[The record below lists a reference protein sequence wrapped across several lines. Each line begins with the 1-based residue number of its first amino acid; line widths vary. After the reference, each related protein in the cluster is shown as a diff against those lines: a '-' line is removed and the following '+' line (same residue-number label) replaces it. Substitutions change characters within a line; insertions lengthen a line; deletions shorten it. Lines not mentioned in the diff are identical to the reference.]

1 MSIKKLTKRI
11 WYGSDTTVDSEG
23 KTVAAAPPV
32 ATNDGSKDWDLKG
45 LVRGELYL
53 NDNKDDPALFFL
65 GSDNVPR
72 RIEGK
77 GSSFTGYWTLVTT
90 NAAGEALEE
99 GKEYIRTDYTA
110 ISKGDVIAYGIGDP
124 DENSLP
130 IASYSQVGLI
140 GVTPGGGLII
150 DSDGY
155 MKVDPSI
162 LGNTGGIDEEQL
174 KQYLTNNNYIT
185 SDYLTEQGYIK
196 LSSPLTGYAIL
207 GAYTPITET
216 DTIISAIGKL
226 ERNFDNYVDLTTDQ
240 TVNGTKTFS
249 ENVLSKKDIIA
260 FASGQEGNLGIPVA
274 TASQLGLVGVKSG
287 GGVIVDADGY
297 ISIDPSY
304 AGGGSGISQITS
316 SGTGNAVT
324 SLTYDESTKT
334 LTYVKGNTF
343 ALASQIPTSL
353 KNPYALSWNG
363 YSTGTYDGSA
373 AKTLSIPNNTNQLT
387 NGAGFIKDGNGNF
400 TTLTGSGS
408 NTKYLAGNGTFYT
421 IAYSELSG
429 TPDLSIYM
437 PKAGG
442 TFTGNVNMNTGS
454 TFPYYRVTNS
464 VGWAQLAGTS
474 GTYLGS
480 ALSGIIQSSLA
491 FAIMGRNSSPNMV
504 VFDGGTVKAS
514 KDVIAFATSDADDL
528 IAIATTDMYG
538 LVKIDGTTIKVNSS
552 GQIYAAGGGSTVSAS
567 ASYTSGTS
575 IGAITIDGTKTT
587 FYVPNKVGTSTVGGT
602 AKPIYLSSGTPTA
615 CSSTVGGT
623 SKPVYMSSG
632 TVTACSAT
640 VGSASLPVYMSSGSL
655 TACTASSLFSA
666 LSYSGSTLS
675 ITVAGKTRTATISG
689 GSGSWNGGTV
699 TNTIIAPYLWI
710 NTTSSSHRLAV
721 NGGALVTG
729 NMQVDSNLF
738 VGTTQSSYKCA
749 IVGNGIITGTWQQ
762 NSDMRL
768 KDRIDGVSGVLMA
781 INTLDVFRY
790 TWKDGRDKKYH
801 LGVSAQQ
808 IQAIFPEL
816 VGSDIYDGY
825 LNVDYTTLGVIVAVQ
840 GIKELYRKHTA
851 LDNIVRSR
859 QHWELTKDQQIKHLQ
874 DTVIRLQ
881 KEIEDLKG
889 GVAA

>member
-1 MSIKKLTKRI
+1 MSIDIQHRNVKKTALPRTGRALDAV
-11 WYGSDTTVDSEG
+11 GSNTG
-23 KTVAAAPPV
+23 
-32 ATNDGSKDWDLKG
+32 GSSG
-45 LVRGELYL
+45 GTIS
-53 NDNKDDPALFFL
+53 
-65 GSDNVPR
+65 G
-72 RIEGK
+72 
-77 GSSFTGYWTLVTT
+77 GSSFSGYWTLVTT

-99 GKEYIRTDYTA
+99 GKEYILSDYTA
-110 ISKGDVIAYGIGDP
+110 V
-124 DENSLP
+124 
-130 IASYSQVGLI
+130 
-140 GVTPGGGLII
+140 
-150 DSDGY
+150 
-155 MKVDPSI
+155 
-162 LGNTGGIDEEQL
+162 
-174 KQYLTNNNYIT
+174 
-185 SDYLTEQGYIK
+185 
-196 LSSPLTGYAIL
+196 
-207 GAYTPITET
+207 
-216 DTIISAIGKL
+216 
-226 ERNFDNYVDLTTDQ
+226 
-240 TVNGTKTFS
+240 
-249 ENVLSKKDIIA
+249 SKKDVVA
-260 FASGQEGNLGIPVA
+260 YGVGDGEDFGFPVA

-353 KNPYALSWNG
+353 KNPYALSWSG

-538 LVKIDGTTIKVNSS
+538 LVKIDGSTIKVNSS

-602 AKPIYLSSGTPTA
+602 ARPIYLSSGTPTA

-640 VGSASLPVYMSSGSL
+640 VGSASLPVYMSSGSI

-675 ITVAGKTRTATISG
+675 ITVAGQTRTATISG

>member
-77 GSSFTGYWTLVTT
+77 GSSFSGYWTLVTT

-99 GKEYIRTDYTA
+99 GKEYIQSDYTA
-110 ISKGDVIAYGIGDP
+110 V
-124 DENSLP
+124 
-130 IASYSQVGLI
+130 
-140 GVTPGGGLII
+140 
-150 DSDGY
+150 
-155 MKVDPSI
+155 
-162 LGNTGGIDEEQL
+162 
-174 KQYLTNNNYIT
+174 
-185 SDYLTEQGYIK
+185 
-196 LSSPLTGYAIL
+196 
-207 GAYTPITET
+207 
-216 DTIISAIGKL
+216 
-226 ERNFDNYVDLTTDQ
+226 
-240 TVNGTKTFS
+240 
-249 ENVLSKKDIIA
+249 SKKDIVA
-260 FASGQEGNLGIPVA
+260 YGVGDEKDLGIPVA

-304 AGGGSGISQITS
+304 AGGGSGISQIAS

-353 KNPYALSWNG
+353 KSPYALSWSG

-575 IGAITIDGTKTT
+575 IGTVTIDGTKTT

-602 AKPIYLSSGTPTA
+602 ARPIYLSSGTPTA

-675 ITVAGKTRTATISG
+675 ITVAGQTRTATISG
-689 GSGSWNGGTV
+689 GSGSWNGGTITDNLTISKSSPGISLSGSSPYMWFGSYWKV
-699 TNTIIAPYLWI
+699 TVPSNDFCFYYNNELRAYF
-710 NTTSSSHRLAV
+710 SYGS
-721 NGGALVTG
+721 TG
-729 NMQVDSNLF
+729 NMWIKGSLVQ
-738 VGTTQSSYKCA
+738 G
-749 IVGNGIITGTWQQ
+749 
-762 NSDMRL
+762 SDMRRKNL
-768 KDRIDGVSGVLMA
+768 LGDLDDVLSGMMVLS
-781 INTLDVFRY
+781 VFRY
-790 TWKDGRDKKYH
+790 AYKNDPEATVRIGM
-801 LGVSAQQ
+801 SAQQ
-808 IQAIFPEL
+808 VVQYFPEF
-816 VGSDIYDGY
+816 VFTEPDGY
-825 LNVDYTTLGVIVAVQ
+825 YSMDYSSMSALAIR
-840 GIKELYRKHTA
+840 GIQELYRKHTA

-881 KEIEDLKG
+881 QEIENLKG

>member
-99 GKEYIRTDYTA
+99 GKEYILSDYTA
-110 ISKGDVIAYGIGDP
+110 V
-124 DENSLP
+124 
-130 IASYSQVGLI
+130 
-140 GVTPGGGLII
+140 
-150 DSDGY
+150 
-155 MKVDPSI
+155 
-162 LGNTGGIDEEQL
+162 
-174 KQYLTNNNYIT
+174 
-185 SDYLTEQGYIK
+185 
-196 LSSPLTGYAIL
+196 
-207 GAYTPITET
+207 
-216 DTIISAIGKL
+216 
-226 ERNFDNYVDLTTDQ
+226 
-240 TVNGTKTFS
+240 
-249 ENVLSKKDIIA
+249 SKKDVVA
-260 FASGQEGNLGIPVA
+260 FGVGDEKDLGIPVA

-304 AGGGSGISQITS
+304 AGGGSGISQIAA

-514 KDVIAFATSDADDL
+514 KDVVAFATSDADDL

-552 GQIYAAGGGSTVSAS
+552 GQIYAAGGGSTVSVS

-575 IGAITIDGTKTT
+575 IGTITIDGTKTT

-602 AKPIYLSSGTPTA
+602 ARPIYLSSGTPTA

-640 VGSASLPVYMSSGSL
+640 VGSASLPVYMSSGGL

-689 GSGSWNGGTV
+689 GSGSWNGGTITNNLTISKSSPGISLSGSSPYMWFGSYWKV
-699 TNTIIAPYLWI
+699 TVPSNDFCFYYNNELRAYF
-710 NTTSSSHRLAV
+710 SYGS
-721 NGGALVTG
+721 TG
-729 NMQVDSNLF
+729 NMWIKGSLVQ
-738 VGTTQSSYKCA
+738 G
-749 IVGNGIITGTWQQ
+749 
-762 NSDMRL
+762 SDMRRKNL
-768 KDRIDGVSGVLMA
+768 LGDLDDVLSGMMVLS
-781 INTLDVFRY
+781 VFRY
-790 TWKDGRDKKYH
+790 AYKNDPEATVRIGM
-801 LGVSAQQ
+801 SAQQ
-808 IQAIFPEL
+808 VVQYFPEF
-816 VGSDIYDGY
+816 VFTEPDGY
-825 LNVDYTTLGVIVAVQ
+825 YSMDYSSMSALAIR
-840 GIKELYRKHTA
+840 GIQELYRKHTA

>member
-324 SLTYDESTKT
+324 SLTYDGSTKT

-353 KNPYALSWNG
+353 KNPYALSWSG

-528 IAIATTDMYG
+528 IAIATADMYG

-675 ITVAGKTRTATISG
+675 ITVAGQTRTATISG
-689 GSGSWNGGTV
+689 GSGSWNGGTITDNLTISKSSPGISLSGSSPYMWFGSYWKV
-699 TNTIIAPYLWI
+699 TVPSNDFCFYYNNELRAYF
-710 NTTSSSHRLAV
+710 SYGS
-721 NGGALVTG
+721 TG
-729 NMQVDSNLF
+729 NMWIKGSLVQ
-738 VGTTQSSYKCA
+738 G
-749 IVGNGIITGTWQQ
+749 
-762 NSDMRL
+762 SDMRRKNL
-768 KDRIDGVSGVLMA
+768 LGDLDDVLSGMMVLS
-781 INTLDVFRY
+781 VFRY
-790 TWKDGRDKKYH
+790 AYKNDPEATVRIGM
-801 LGVSAQQ
+801 SAQQ
-808 IQAIFPEL
+808 VVQYFPEF
-816 VGSDIYDGY
+816 VFTEPDGY
-825 LNVDYTTLGVIVAVQ
+825 YSMDYSSMSALAIR
-840 GIKELYRKHTA
+840 GIQELYRKHTA

-881 KEIEDLKG
+881 KEIENLKG

>member
-1 MSIKKLTKRI
+1 MKQYNVILNKFPANPRNKRRSANLGI
-11 WYGSDTTVDSEG
+11 SGSESSSG
-23 KTVAAAPPV
+23 
-32 ATNDGSKDWDLKG
+32 GSVIG
-45 LVRGELYL
+45 
-53 NDNKDDPALFFL
+53 
-65 GSDNVPR
+65 
-72 RIEGK
+72 
-77 GSSFTGYWTLVTT
+77 GSSFAGYWKLIAV
-90 NAAGEALEE
+90 NASGEALEE
-99 GKEYIRTDYTA
+99 GKEYIMTDYTA
-110 ISKGDVIAYGIGDP
+110 V
-124 DENSLP
+124 
-130 IASYSQVGLI
+130 
-140 GVTPGGGLII
+140 
-150 DSDGY
+150 
-155 MKVDPSI
+155 
-162 LGNTGGIDEEQL
+162 
-174 KQYLTNNNYIT
+174 
-185 SDYLTEQGYIK
+185 
-196 LSSPLTGYAIL
+196 
-207 GAYTPITET
+207 
-216 DTIISAIGKL
+216 
-226 ERNFDNYVDLTTDQ
+226 
-240 TVNGTKTFS
+240 
-249 ENVLSKKDIIA
+249 SKKDVVA
-260 FASGQEGNLGIPVA
+260 YGVGDEKDLGIPVA
-274 TASQLGLVGVKSG
+274 TAFQLGLVGVKSG
-287 GGVIVDADGY
+287 GGVIVDSDGY

-324 SLTYDESTKT
+324 SLTYDGSTKT

-353 KNPYALSWNG
+353 KNPYALSWSG

-408 NTKYLAGNGTFYT
+408 STKYLAGNGTFYT

-429 TPDLSIYM
+429 TPDLTIYM

-575 IGAITIDGTKTT
+575 IGTVTIDGTKTT

-632 TVTACSAT
+632 TITACTAT
-640 VGSASLPVYMSSGSL
+640 VGSASLPVYMSSGSI

-666 LSYSGSTLS
+666 MSYSGSTLS
-675 ITVAGKTRTATISG
+675 ITVAGQTRTATISG

>member
-77 GSSFTGYWTLVTT
+77 GSSFAGYWTLVTT

-99 GKEYIRTDYTA
+99 GKEYIMTDYTA
-110 ISKGDVIAYGIGDP
+110 V
-124 DENSLP
+124 
-130 IASYSQVGLI
+130 
-140 GVTPGGGLII
+140 
-150 DSDGY
+150 
-155 MKVDPSI
+155 
-162 LGNTGGIDEEQL
+162 
-174 KQYLTNNNYIT
+174 
-185 SDYLTEQGYIK
+185 
-196 LSSPLTGYAIL
+196 
-207 GAYTPITET
+207 
-216 DTIISAIGKL
+216 
-226 ERNFDNYVDLTTDQ
+226 
-240 TVNGTKTFS
+240 
-249 ENVLSKKDIIA
+249 SKKDVVA
-260 FASGQEGNLGIPVA
+260 YGVGDGEDLGIPVA

-353 KNPYALSWNG
+353 KNPYALSWSG

-408 NTKYLAGNGTFYT
+408 STKYLAGNGTFYT

-575 IGAITIDGTKTT
+575 IGTITIDGTKTT

-640 VGSASLPVYMSSGSL
+640 VGSASLPVYMSSGSI

-666 LSYSGSTLS
+666 MSYSGSTLS
-675 ITVAGKTRTATISG
+675 ITVAGQTRTATISG
-689 GSGSWNGGTV
+689 GSGSWNGGTITNNLTISKSSPGISLSGSSPYMWFGSYWKV
-699 TNTIIAPYLWI
+699 TVPSNDFCFYYNNELRAYF
-710 NTTSSSHRLAV
+710 SYGS
-721 NGGALVTG
+721 TG
-729 NMQVDSNLF
+729 NMWIKGSLVQ
-738 VGTTQSSYKCA
+738 G
-749 IVGNGIITGTWQQ
+749 
-762 NSDMRL
+762 SDMRRKNL
-768 KDRIDGVSGVLMA
+768 LGDLDDVLSGMMVLS
-781 INTLDVFRY
+781 VFRY
-790 TWKDGRDKKYH
+790 AYKNDPEATVRIGM
-801 LGVSAQQ
+801 SAQQ
-808 IQAIFPEL
+808 VVQYFPEF
-816 VGSDIYDGY
+816 VFTEPDGY
-825 LNVDYTTLGVIVAVQ
+825 YSMDYSSMSALAIR
-840 GIKELYRKHTA
+840 GIQELYRKHTA

>member
-1 MSIKKLTKRI
+1 MSIDIQHRNVKKTAFPRTGRALDAV
-11 WYGSDTTVDSEG
+11 GSNTG
-23 KTVAAAPPV
+23 
-32 ATNDGSKDWDLKG
+32 GSSG
-45 LVRGELYL
+45 GTIS
-53 NDNKDDPALFFL
+53 
-65 GSDNVPR
+65 G
-72 RIEGK
+72 

-99 GKEYIRTDYTA
+99 GKEYILSDYTA
-110 ISKGDVIAYGIGDP
+110 V
-124 DENSLP
+124 
-130 IASYSQVGLI
+130 
-140 GVTPGGGLII
+140 
-150 DSDGY
+150 
-155 MKVDPSI
+155 
-162 LGNTGGIDEEQL
+162 
-174 KQYLTNNNYIT
+174 
-185 SDYLTEQGYIK
+185 
-196 LSSPLTGYAIL
+196 
-207 GAYTPITET
+207 
-216 DTIISAIGKL
+216 
-226 ERNFDNYVDLTTDQ
+226 
-240 TVNGTKTFS
+240 
-249 ENVLSKKDIIA
+249 SKKDVVA
-260 FASGQEGNLGIPVA
+260 YGVGDGEDFGFPVA

-575 IGAITIDGTKTT
+575 IGTVTIDGTKTT

-632 TVTACSAT
+632 TITACTAT
-640 VGSASLPVYMSSGSL
+640 VGSASLPVYMSSGSI

-675 ITVAGKTRTATISG
+675 ITVAGQTRTATISG
-689 GSGSWNGGTV
+689 GSGSWNGGTITNNLTISKSSPGISLSGSSPYMWFGSYWKV
-699 TNTIIAPYLWI
+699 TVPSNDFCFYYNNELRAYF
-710 NTTSSSHRLAV
+710 SYGS
-721 NGGALVTG
+721 TG
-729 NMQVDSNLF
+729 NMWIKGSLVQ
-738 VGTTQSSYKCA
+738 G
-749 IVGNGIITGTWQQ
+749 
-762 NSDMRL
+762 SDMRRKNL
-768 KDRIDGVSGVLMA
+768 IGDLDDVLSEMMV
-781 INTLDVFRY
+781 LSVFRY
-790 TWKDGRDKKYH
+790 AYKNDPEATVRIGM
-801 LGVSAQQ
+801 SAQQ
-808 IQAIFPEL
+808 VVQYFPEF
-816 VGSDIYDGY
+816 VFTEPDGY
-825 LNVDYTTLGVIVAVQ
+825 YSMDYSSMSALAIR
-840 GIKELYRKHTA
+840 GIQELYRKHTA

>member
-1 MSIKKLTKRI
+1 MSIDIQHRNVKKTAFPRTGRALDAV
-11 WYGSDTTVDSEG
+11 GSNTG
-23 KTVAAAPPV
+23 
-32 ATNDGSKDWDLKG
+32 GSSG
-45 LVRGELYL
+45 GTIS
-53 NDNKDDPALFFL
+53 
-65 GSDNVPR
+65 G
-72 RIEGK
+72 
-77 GSSFTGYWTLVTT
+77 GSSFAGYWTLVTT

-99 GKEYIRTDYTA
+99 GKEYIMTDYTA
-110 ISKGDVIAYGIGDP
+110 V
-124 DENSLP
+124 
-130 IASYSQVGLI
+130 
-140 GVTPGGGLII
+140 
-150 DSDGY
+150 
-155 MKVDPSI
+155 
-162 LGNTGGIDEEQL
+162 
-174 KQYLTNNNYIT
+174 
-185 SDYLTEQGYIK
+185 
-196 LSSPLTGYAIL
+196 
-207 GAYTPITET
+207 
-216 DTIISAIGKL
+216 
-226 ERNFDNYVDLTTDQ
+226 
-240 TVNGTKTFS
+240 
-249 ENVLSKKDIIA
+249 SKKDVVA
-260 FASGQEGNLGIPVA
+260 YGVGDGEDLGLPVA

-324 SLTYDESTKT
+324 SLTYDGSTKT

-353 KNPYALSWNG
+353 KNPYALSWSG

-408 NTKYLAGNGTFYT
+408 STKYLAGNGTFYT

-429 TPDLSIYM
+429 TPDLTIYM

-442 TFTGNVNMNTGS
+442 TFTGNVNMYTGS
-454 TFPYYRVTNS
+454 TYPYYRVTNS

-480 ALSGIIQSSLA
+480 ALSGIIQSSQA
-491 FAIMGRNSSPNMV
+491 FAIMGRNSNPNMV

-514 KDVIAFATSDADDL
+514 KDVIAFAASDTDDL

-552 GQIYAAGGGSTVSAS
+552 GQIYSAGGGSTVSAS

-575 IGAITIDGTKTT
+575 VGTITIDGSKTT

-602 AKPIYLSSGTPTA
+602 ARPIYLSSGTPTA
-615 CSSTVGGT
+615 CNSTVGGT

-666 LSYSGSTLS
+666 MSYSGSTLS
-675 ITVAGKTRTATISG
+675 ITVAGQTRTATISG
-689 GSGSWNGGTV
+689 GSGSWNGGTITNNLTISKSSPGISLSGSSPYMWFGSYWKV
-699 TNTIIAPYLWI
+699 TVPSNDFCFYYNNELRAYF
-710 NTTSSSHRLAV
+710 SYGSA
-721 NGGALVTG
+721 G
-729 NMQVDSNLF
+729 NMWIKGSLVQ
-738 VGTTQSSYKCA
+738 G
-749 IVGNGIITGTWQQ
+749 
-762 NSDMRL
+762 SDMRRKNL
-768 KDRIDGVSGVLMA
+768 LGDLDDVLSGMMVLS
-781 INTLDVFRY
+781 VFRY
-790 TWKDGRDKKYH
+790 AYKNDPEATVRIGM
-801 LGVSAQQ
+801 SAQQ
-808 IQAIFPEL
+808 VVQYFPEF
-816 VGSDIYDGY
+816 VFTEPDGY
-825 LNVDYTTLGVIVAVQ
+825 YSMDYSSMSALAIR
-840 GIKELYRKHTA
+840 GIQELYRKHTA

>member
-99 GKEYIRTDYTA
+99 GKEYILSDYTA
-110 ISKGDVIAYGIGDP
+110 VSKKDVVAYGIGDGE
-124 DENSLP
+124 DF
-130 IASYSQVGLI
+130 G
-140 GVTPGGGLII
+140 
-150 DSDGY
+150 
-155 MKVDPSI
+155 
-162 LGNTGGIDEEQL
+162 
-174 KQYLTNNNYIT
+174 
-185 SDYLTEQGYIK
+185 
-196 LSSPLTGYAIL
+196 
-207 GAYTPITET
+207 
-216 DTIISAIGKL
+216 
-226 ERNFDNYVDLTTDQ
+226 F
-240 TVNGTKTFS
+240 
-249 ENVLSKKDIIA
+249 
-260 FASGQEGNLGIPVA
+260 PVA

-287 GGVIVDADGY
+287 GGVIVDSDGY

-353 KNPYALSWNG
+353 KNPYALSWSG

-575 IGAITIDGTKTT
+575 VGTITIDGTKTT

-632 TVTACSAT
+632 TITACTAT
-640 VGSASLPVYMSSGSL
+640 VGSASLPVYMSSGSI

-689 GSGSWNGGTV
+689 GSGSWNGGTITNNLTISKSSPGISLSGSSPYMWFGSYWKV
-699 TNTIIAPYLWI
+699 TVPSNDFCFYYNNELRAYF
-710 NTTSSSHRLAV
+710 SYGS
-721 NGGALVTG
+721 TG
-729 NMQVDSNLF
+729 NMWIKGSLVQ
-738 VGTTQSSYKCA
+738 G
-749 IVGNGIITGTWQQ
+749 
-762 NSDMRL
+762 SDMRRKNL
-768 KDRIDGVSGVLMA
+768 IGDLDDVLSEMMV
-781 INTLDVFRY
+781 LSVFRY
-790 TWKDGRDKKYH
+790 AYKNDPEATVRIGM
-801 LGVSAQQ
+801 SAQQ
-808 IQAIFPEL
+808 VVQYFPEF
-816 VGSDIYDGY
+816 VFTEPDGY
-825 LNVDYTTLGVIVAVQ
+825 YSMDYSSMSALAIR
-840 GIKELYRKHTA
+840 GIQELYRKHTA

>member
-99 GKEYIRTDYTA
+99 GKEYIQSDYTA
-110 ISKGDVIAYGIGDP
+110 V
-124 DENSLP
+124 
-130 IASYSQVGLI
+130 
-140 GVTPGGGLII
+140 
-150 DSDGY
+150 
-155 MKVDPSI
+155 
-162 LGNTGGIDEEQL
+162 
-174 KQYLTNNNYIT
+174 
-185 SDYLTEQGYIK
+185 
-196 LSSPLTGYAIL
+196 
-207 GAYTPITET
+207 
-216 DTIISAIGKL
+216 
-226 ERNFDNYVDLTTDQ
+226 
-240 TVNGTKTFS
+240 
-249 ENVLSKKDIIA
+249 SKKDVVA
-260 FASGQEGNLGIPVA
+260 FGVGDEKDLGIPVA

-304 AGGGSGISQITS
+304 AGGGSGISQIAA
-316 SGTGNAVT
+316 SGMGNAVT

-353 KNPYALSWNG
+353 KNPYALSWSG

-454 TFPYYRVTNS
+454 TFPHYRVTNS

-514 KDVIAFATSDADDL
+514 KDVVAFATSDADDL

-575 IGAITIDGTKTT
+575 IGTVTIDGTKTT

-666 LSYSGSTLS
+666 MSYSGSTLS

>member
-99 GKEYIRTDYTA
+99 GKEYI
-110 ISKGDVIAYGIGDP
+110 
-124 DENSLP
+124 L
-130 IASYSQVGLI
+130 
-140 GVTPGGGLII
+140 
-150 DSDGY
+150 
-155 MKVDPSI
+155 
-162 LGNTGGIDEEQL
+162 
-174 KQYLTNNNYIT
+174 
-185 SDYLTEQGYIK
+185 SDY
-196 LSSPLTGYAIL
+196 
-207 GAYTPITET
+207 
-216 DTIISAIGKL
+216 SA
-226 ERNFDNYVDLTTDQ
+226 V
-240 TVNGTKTFS
+240 
-249 ENVLSKKDIIA
+249 SKKDVVA
-260 FASGQEGNLGIPVA
+260 FGVGDEKDLGIPVA

-324 SLTYDESTKT
+324 SLTYDGSTKT

-353 KNPYALSWNG
+353 KNPYALSWSG

-552 GQIYAAGGGSTVSAS
+552 GQIYSAGGGSTVSAS

-602 AKPIYLSSGTPTA
+602 ARPIYLSSGTPTA
-615 CSSTVGGT
+615 CNSTVGGT

-640 VGSASLPVYMSSGSL
+640 VGSASLPVYMSSGSI

-689 GSGSWNGGTV
+689 GSGSWNGGTITNNLTISKSSPGISLSGSSPYMWFGSYWKV
-699 TNTIIAPYLWI
+699 TVPSNDFCFYYNNELRAYF
-710 NTTSSSHRLAV
+710 SYGS
-721 NGGALVTG
+721 TG
-729 NMQVDSNLF
+729 NMWIKGSLVQ
-738 VGTTQSSYKCA
+738 G
-749 IVGNGIITGTWQQ
+749 
-762 NSDMRL
+762 SDMRRKNL
-768 KDRIDGVSGVLMA
+768 IGDLDDVLSEMMV
-781 INTLDVFRY
+781 LSVFRY
-790 TWKDGRDKKYH
+790 AYKNDPEATVRIGM
-801 LGVSAQQ
+801 SAQQ
-808 IQAIFPEL
+808 VVQYFPEF
-816 VGSDIYDGY
+816 VFTEPDGY
-825 LNVDYTTLGVIVAVQ
+825 YSMDYSSMSALAIR
-840 GIKELYRKHTA
+840 GIQELYRKHTA

>member
-1 MSIKKLTKRI
+1 MSIDIQHRNVKKTAFPRTGRALDAV
-11 WYGSDTTVDSEG
+11 GSNTG
-23 KTVAAAPPV
+23 
-32 ATNDGSKDWDLKG
+32 GSSG
-45 LVRGELYL
+45 GTIS
-53 NDNKDDPALFFL
+53 
-65 GSDNVPR
+65 G
-72 RIEGK
+72 
-77 GSSFTGYWTLVTT
+77 GSSFAGYWTLVTT

-99 GKEYIRTDYTA
+99 GKEYILSDYTA
-110 ISKGDVIAYGIGDP
+110 V
-124 DENSLP
+124 
-130 IASYSQVGLI
+130 
-140 GVTPGGGLII
+140 
-150 DSDGY
+150 
-155 MKVDPSI
+155 
-162 LGNTGGIDEEQL
+162 
-174 KQYLTNNNYIT
+174 
-185 SDYLTEQGYIK
+185 
-196 LSSPLTGYAIL
+196 
-207 GAYTPITET
+207 
-216 DTIISAIGKL
+216 
-226 ERNFDNYVDLTTDQ
+226 
-240 TVNGTKTFS
+240 
-249 ENVLSKKDIIA
+249 SKKDVVA
-260 FASGQEGNLGIPVA
+260 FGVGDEKDLGIPVA

-353 KNPYALSWNG
+353 KNPYALSWSG

-552 GQIYAAGGGSTVSAS
+552 GQIYSAGGGSTVSAS

-575 IGAITIDGTKTT
+575 IGTVTIDGTKTT

-602 AKPIYLSSGTPTA
+602 DKPIYLSSGTPTA

-640 VGSASLPVYMSSGSL
+640 VGSASLPVYMSSGSI

-666 LSYSGSTLS
+666 LSYSGGTLS
-675 ITVAGKTRTATISG
+675 ITVAGQTRTAAISG
-689 GSGSWNGGTV
+689 GSGSWNGGTITNSLTISKSRPGISLSGSSPYMWFGSYWKV
-699 TNTIIAPYLWI
+699 TVPSNDFCFYYNNELRAYF
-710 NTTSSSHRLAV
+710 SYGS
-721 NGGALVTG
+721 TG
-729 NMQVDSNLF
+729 NMWIKGSLVQ
-738 VGTTQSSYKCA
+738 G
-749 IVGNGIITGTWQQ
+749 
-762 NSDMRL
+762 SDMRRKNL
-768 KDRIDGVSGVLMA
+768 LGDLDDVLSGMMVLS
-781 INTLDVFRY
+781 VFRY
-790 TWKDGRDKKYH
+790 AYKNDPEATVRIGM
-801 LGVSAQQ
+801 SAQQ
-808 IQAIFPEL
+808 VVQYFPEF
-816 VGSDIYDGY
+816 VFTEPDGY
-825 LNVDYTTLGVIVAVQ
+825 YSMDYSSMSALAIR
-840 GIKELYRKHTA
+840 GIQELYRKHTA

>member
-1 MSIKKLTKRI
+1 MSIDIQHRNVKKTAFPRTGRALDAV
-11 WYGSDTTVDSEG
+11 GSNTG
-23 KTVAAAPPV
+23 
-32 ATNDGSKDWDLKG
+32 GSSG
-45 LVRGELYL
+45 GTIS
-53 NDNKDDPALFFL
+53 
-65 GSDNVPR
+65 G
-72 RIEGK
+72 
-77 GSSFTGYWTLVTT
+77 GSSFSGYWTLVTT

-99 GKEYIRTDYTA
+99 GKEYIQSDYTA
-110 ISKGDVIAYGIGDP
+110 V
-124 DENSLP
+124 
-130 IASYSQVGLI
+130 
-140 GVTPGGGLII
+140 
-150 DSDGY
+150 
-155 MKVDPSI
+155 
-162 LGNTGGIDEEQL
+162 
-174 KQYLTNNNYIT
+174 
-185 SDYLTEQGYIK
+185 
-196 LSSPLTGYAIL
+196 
-207 GAYTPITET
+207 
-216 DTIISAIGKL
+216 
-226 ERNFDNYVDLTTDQ
+226 
-240 TVNGTKTFS
+240 
-249 ENVLSKKDIIA
+249 SKKDVVA
-260 FASGQEGNLGIPVA
+260 YGVGDGEDFGFPVA

-324 SLTYDESTKT
+324 SLTYDGSTKT

-353 KNPYALSWNG
+353 KNPYALSWSG

-442 TFTGNVNMNTGS
+442 TFTGSVNMNTGG

-552 GQIYAAGGGSTVSAS
+552 GQIYSAGGGSTVSAS

-632 TVTACSAT
+632 TITACTAT
-640 VGSASLPVYMSSGSL
+640 VGSASLPVYMSSGSI

-689 GSGSWNGGTV
+689 GSGSWNGGTITNNLTISKSSPGISLSGSSPYMWFGSYWKV
-699 TNTIIAPYLWI
+699 TVPSNDFCFYYNNELRAYF
-710 NTTSSSHRLAV
+710 SYGS
-721 NGGALVTG
+721 TG
-729 NMQVDSNLF
+729 NMWIKGSLVQ
-738 VGTTQSSYKCA
+738 G
-749 IVGNGIITGTWQQ
+749 
-762 NSDMRL
+762 SDMRRKNL
-768 KDRIDGVSGVLMA
+768 IGDLDDVLSEMMV
-781 INTLDVFRY
+781 LSVFRY
-790 TWKDGRDKKYH
+790 AYKNDPEATVRIGM
-801 LGVSAQQ
+801 SAQQ
-808 IQAIFPEL
+808 VVQYFPEF
-816 VGSDIYDGY
+816 VFTEPDGY
-825 LNVDYTTLGVIVAVQ
+825 YSMDYSSMSALAIR
-840 GIKELYRKHTA
+840 GIQELYRKHTA

>member
-1 MSIKKLTKRI
+1 MSIDIQHRNVKKTAFPRTGRALDAV
-11 WYGSDTTVDSEG
+11 GSNTG
-23 KTVAAAPPV
+23 
-32 ATNDGSKDWDLKG
+32 GSSG
-45 LVRGELYL
+45 
-53 NDNKDDPALFFL
+53 
-65 GSDNVPR
+65 GS
-72 RIEGK
+72 ISG

-99 GKEYIRTDYTA
+99 GKEYIQSDYTA
-110 ISKGDVIAYGIGDP
+110 V
-124 DENSLP
+124 
-130 IASYSQVGLI
+130 
-140 GVTPGGGLII
+140 
-150 DSDGY
+150 
-155 MKVDPSI
+155 
-162 LGNTGGIDEEQL
+162 
-174 KQYLTNNNYIT
+174 
-185 SDYLTEQGYIK
+185 
-196 LSSPLTGYAIL
+196 
-207 GAYTPITET
+207 
-216 DTIISAIGKL
+216 
-226 ERNFDNYVDLTTDQ
+226 
-240 TVNGTKTFS
+240 
-249 ENVLSKKDIIA
+249 SKKDVVA
-260 FASGQEGNLGIPVA
+260 YGVGDGEDFGFPVA

-353 KNPYALSWNG
+353 KNPYALSWSG

-442 TFTGNVNMNTGS
+442 TFTGSVNMNTGG

-552 GQIYAAGGGSTVSAS
+552 GQIYSAGGGSTVSAS

-640 VGSASLPVYMSSGSL
+640 VGSASLPVYMSSGSI

-675 ITVAGKTRTATISG
+675 ITVAGQTRTATISG
-689 GSGSWNGGTV
+689 GSGSWNGGTITNNLTISKSSPGISLSGSSPYMWFGSYWKV
-699 TNTIIAPYLWI
+699 TVPSNDFCFYYNNELRAYF
-710 NTTSSSHRLAV
+710 SYGS
-721 NGGALVTG
+721 TG
-729 NMQVDSNLF
+729 NMWIKGSLVQ
-738 VGTTQSSYKCA
+738 G
-749 IVGNGIITGTWQQ
+749 
-762 NSDMRL
+762 SDMRRKNL
-768 KDRIDGVSGVLMA
+768 LGDLDDVLSGMMVLS
-781 INTLDVFRY
+781 VFRY
-790 TWKDGRDKKYH
+790 AYKNDPEATVRIGM
-801 LGVSAQQ
+801 SAQQ
-808 IQAIFPEL
+808 VVQYFPEF
-816 VGSDIYDGY
+816 VFTEPDGY
-825 LNVDYTTLGVIVAVQ
+825 YSMDYSSMSALAIR
-840 GIKELYRKHTA
+840 GIQELYRKHTA

>member
-1 MSIKKLTKRI
+1 MSIDIQHRNVKKTAFPRTGRALDAV
-11 WYGSDTTVDSEG
+11 GSNTG
-23 KTVAAAPPV
+23 
-32 ATNDGSKDWDLKG
+32 GSSG
-45 LVRGELYL
+45 
-53 NDNKDDPALFFL
+53 
-65 GSDNVPR
+65 GS
-72 RIEGK
+72 ISG
-77 GSSFTGYWTLVTT
+77 GSSFAGYWTLVTT
-90 NAAGEALEE
+90 NASGEALEE
-99 GKEYIRTDYTA
+99 GKEYIQSDYTA
-110 ISKGDVIAYGIGDP
+110 V
-124 DENSLP
+124 
-130 IASYSQVGLI
+130 
-140 GVTPGGGLII
+140 
-150 DSDGY
+150 
-155 MKVDPSI
+155 
-162 LGNTGGIDEEQL
+162 
-174 KQYLTNNNYIT
+174 
-185 SDYLTEQGYIK
+185 
-196 LSSPLTGYAIL
+196 
-207 GAYTPITET
+207 
-216 DTIISAIGKL
+216 
-226 ERNFDNYVDLTTDQ
+226 
-240 TVNGTKTFS
+240 
-249 ENVLSKKDIIA
+249 SKKDVVA
-260 FASGQEGNLGIPVA
+260 YGVGDGEDFGFPVA

-353 KNPYALSWNG
+353 KSPYNLSWSG

-429 TPDLSIYM
+429 TPDLTIYM

-442 TFTGNVNMNTGS
+442 TFSGNVNMYTGS

-514 KDVIAFATSDADDL
+514 KDVVAFATSDADDL

-575 IGAITIDGTKTT
+575 VGTITIDGTKTT

-602 AKPIYLSSGTPTA
+602 ARPIYLSSGTPTA

-640 VGSASLPVYMSSGSL
+640 VGSASLPVYMSSGSI

-666 LSYSGSTLS
+666 MSYSGSTLS
-675 ITVAGKTRTATISG
+675 ITVAGQTRTATISG

-699 TNTIIAPYLWI
+699 TNTIITPYLWI

-781 INTLDVFRY
+781 INALDVFRY
-790 TWKDGRDKKYH
+790 TWNDGRDKKYH

-808 IQAIFPEL
+808 IQAVFPEL

-825 LNVDYTTLGVIVAVQ
+825 LNVDYTTLGVVVAVQ

>member
-99 GKEYIRTDYTA
+99 GKEYILSDYTA
-110 ISKGDVIAYGIGDP
+110 V
-124 DENSLP
+124 
-130 IASYSQVGLI
+130 
-140 GVTPGGGLII
+140 
-150 DSDGY
+150 
-155 MKVDPSI
+155 
-162 LGNTGGIDEEQL
+162 
-174 KQYLTNNNYIT
+174 
-185 SDYLTEQGYIK
+185 
-196 LSSPLTGYAIL
+196 
-207 GAYTPITET
+207 
-216 DTIISAIGKL
+216 
-226 ERNFDNYVDLTTDQ
+226 
-240 TVNGTKTFS
+240 
-249 ENVLSKKDIIA
+249 SKKDVVA
-260 FASGQEGNLGIPVA
+260 FGVGDEKDLGIPVA

-324 SLTYDESTKT
+324 SLTYDGSTKT

-575 IGAITIDGTKTT
+575 IGTVTIDGTKTT

-689 GSGSWNGGTV
+689 GSGSWNGGTITNNLTISKSSPGISLSGSSPYMWFGSYWKV
-699 TNTIIAPYLWI
+699 TVPSNDFCFYYNNELRAYF
-710 NTTSSSHRLAV
+710 SYGS
-721 NGGALVTG
+721 TG
-729 NMQVDSNLF
+729 NMWIKGSLVQ
-738 VGTTQSSYKCA
+738 G
-749 IVGNGIITGTWQQ
+749 
-762 NSDMRL
+762 SDMRRKNL
-768 KDRIDGVSGVLMA
+768 LGDLDDVLSGMMVLS
-781 INTLDVFRY
+781 VFRY
-790 TWKDGRDKKYH
+790 AYKNDPEATVRIGM
-801 LGVSAQQ
+801 SAQQ
-808 IQAIFPEL
+808 VVQYFPEF
-816 VGSDIYDGY
+816 VFTEPDGY
-825 LNVDYTTLGVIVAVQ
+825 YSMDYSSMSALAIR
-840 GIKELYRKHTA
+840 GIQELYRKHTA

>member
-1 MSIKKLTKRI
+1 MSIDIQHRNVKKTAFPRTGRALDAV
-11 WYGSDTTVDSEG
+11 GSNTG
-23 KTVAAAPPV
+23 
-32 ATNDGSKDWDLKG
+32 GSSG
-45 LVRGELYL
+45 
-53 NDNKDDPALFFL
+53 
-65 GSDNVPR
+65 GS
-72 RIEGK
+72 ISG
-77 GSSFTGYWTLVTT
+77 GSSFSGYWTLVTT
-90 NAAGEALEE
+90 NASGEALEE
-99 GKEYIRTDYTA
+99 GKEYILSDYTA
-110 ISKGDVIAYGIGDP
+110 V
-124 DENSLP
+124 
-130 IASYSQVGLI
+130 
-140 GVTPGGGLII
+140 
-150 DSDGY
+150 
-155 MKVDPSI
+155 
-162 LGNTGGIDEEQL
+162 
-174 KQYLTNNNYIT
+174 
-185 SDYLTEQGYIK
+185 
-196 LSSPLTGYAIL
+196 
-207 GAYTPITET
+207 
-216 DTIISAIGKL
+216 
-226 ERNFDNYVDLTTDQ
+226 
-240 TVNGTKTFS
+240 
-249 ENVLSKKDIIA
+249 SKKDVVA
-260 FASGQEGNLGIPVA
+260 FGVGDEKDLGIPVA

-324 SLTYDESTKT
+324 SLTYDGSTKT

-353 KNPYALSWNG
+353 KNPYALSWSG

-514 KDVIAFATSDADDL
+514 KDVVAFATSDADDL

-632 TVTACSAT
+632 TITACN
-640 VGSASLPVYMSSGSL
+640 SLL
-655 TACTASSLFSA
+655 
-666 LSYSGSTLS
+666 
-675 ITVAGKTRTATISG
+675 
-689 GSGSWNGGTV
+689 
-699 TNTIIAPYLWI
+699 
-710 NTTSSSHRLAV
+710 
-721 NGGALVTG
+721 
-729 NMQVDSNLF
+729 
-738 VGTTQSSYKCA
+738 
-749 IVGNGIITGTWQQ
+749 
-762 NSDMRL
+762 
-768 KDRIDGVSGVLMA
+768 
-781 INTLDVFRY
+781 
-790 TWKDGRDKKYH
+790 
-801 LGVSAQQ
+801 
-808 IQAIFPEL
+808 
-816 VGSDIYDGY
+816 
-825 LNVDYTTLGVIVAVQ
+825 
-840 GIKELYRKHTA
+840 
-851 LDNIVRSR
+851 
-859 QHWELTKDQQIKHLQ
+859 
-874 DTVIRLQ
+874 
-881 KEIEDLKG
+881 
-889 GVAA
+889 

>member
-1 MSIKKLTKRI
+1 MSIDIQHRNVKKTAFPRTGRALDAV
-11 WYGSDTTVDSEG
+11 GSNTG
-23 KTVAAAPPV
+23 
-32 ATNDGSKDWDLKG
+32 GSSG
-45 LVRGELYL
+45 GTIS
-53 NDNKDDPALFFL
+53 
-65 GSDNVPR
+65 G
-72 RIEGK
+72 
-77 GSSFTGYWTLVTT
+77 GSSFSGYWTLVTT

-99 GKEYIRTDYTA
+99 GKEYIQSDYTA
-110 ISKGDVIAYGIGDP
+110 V
-124 DENSLP
+124 
-130 IASYSQVGLI
+130 
-140 GVTPGGGLII
+140 
-150 DSDGY
+150 
-155 MKVDPSI
+155 
-162 LGNTGGIDEEQL
+162 
-174 KQYLTNNNYIT
+174 
-185 SDYLTEQGYIK
+185 
-196 LSSPLTGYAIL
+196 
-207 GAYTPITET
+207 
-216 DTIISAIGKL
+216 
-226 ERNFDNYVDLTTDQ
+226 
-240 TVNGTKTFS
+240 
-249 ENVLSKKDIIA
+249 SKKDVVA
-260 FASGQEGNLGIPVA
+260 YGVGDGEDFGFPVA

-353 KNPYALSWNG
+353 KNPYALSWSG

-602 AKPIYLSSGTPTA
+602 ARPIYLSSGTPTA
-615 CSSTVGGT
+615 CSSTVGGK

-675 ITVAGKTRTATISG
+675 ITVAGQTRTATISG

>member
-1 MSIKKLTKRI
+1 MSIDIQHRNVKKTALPRTGRALDAV
-11 WYGSDTTVDSEG
+11 GSNTG
-23 KTVAAAPPV
+23 
-32 ATNDGSKDWDLKG
+32 GSSG
-45 LVRGELYL
+45 
-53 NDNKDDPALFFL
+53 
-65 GSDNVPR
+65 GS
-72 RIEGK
+72 ISG

-99 GKEYIRTDYTA
+99 GKEYIQSDYTA
-110 ISKGDVIAYGIGDP
+110 V
-124 DENSLP
+124 
-130 IASYSQVGLI
+130 
-140 GVTPGGGLII
+140 
-150 DSDGY
+150 
-155 MKVDPSI
+155 
-162 LGNTGGIDEEQL
+162 
-174 KQYLTNNNYIT
+174 
-185 SDYLTEQGYIK
+185 
-196 LSSPLTGYAIL
+196 
-207 GAYTPITET
+207 
-216 DTIISAIGKL
+216 
-226 ERNFDNYVDLTTDQ
+226 
-240 TVNGTKTFS
+240 
-249 ENVLSKKDIIA
+249 SKKDVVA
-260 FASGQEGNLGIPVA
+260 YGVGDGEDFGFPVA

-304 AGGGSGISQITS
+304 AGGGSGISQIAA

-602 AKPIYLSSGTPTA
+602 ARPIYLSSGTPTA

-640 VGSASLPVYMSSGSL
+640 VGSASLPVYMSSGSI

-675 ITVAGKTRTATISG
+675 ITVAGQTRTATISG
-689 GSGSWNGGTV
+689 GSGSWNGGTITNNLTISKSSPGISLSGSSPYMWFGSYWKV
-699 TNTIIAPYLWI
+699 TVPSNDFCFYYNNELRAYF
-710 NTTSSSHRLAV
+710 SYGS
-721 NGGALVTG
+721 TG
-729 NMQVDSNLF
+729 NMWIKGSLVQ
-738 VGTTQSSYKCA
+738 G
-749 IVGNGIITGTWQQ
+749 
-762 NSDMRL
+762 SDMRRKNL
-768 KDRIDGVSGVLMA
+768 LGDLDDVLSGMMVLS
-781 INTLDVFRY
+781 VFRY
-790 TWKDGRDKKYH
+790 AYKNDPEATVRIGM
-801 LGVSAQQ
+801 SAQQ
-808 IQAIFPEL
+808 VVQYFPEF
-816 VGSDIYDGY
+816 VFAEPDGY
-825 LNVDYTTLGVIVAVQ
+825 YSMDYSSMSALAIR
-840 GIKELYRKHTA
+840 GIQELYRKHTA

>member
-99 GKEYIRTDYTA
+99 GKEYILSDYTA
-110 ISKGDVIAYGIGDP
+110 V
-124 DENSLP
+124 
-130 IASYSQVGLI
+130 
-140 GVTPGGGLII
+140 
-150 DSDGY
+150 
-155 MKVDPSI
+155 
-162 LGNTGGIDEEQL
+162 
-174 KQYLTNNNYIT
+174 
-185 SDYLTEQGYIK
+185 
-196 LSSPLTGYAIL
+196 
-207 GAYTPITET
+207 
-216 DTIISAIGKL
+216 
-226 ERNFDNYVDLTTDQ
+226 
-240 TVNGTKTFS
+240 
-249 ENVLSKKDIIA
+249 SKKDVVA
-260 FASGQEGNLGIPVA
+260 FGVGDGEDFGFPVA

-324 SLTYDESTKT
+324 SLTYNESTKT

-353 KNPYALSWNG
+353 KNPYALSWSG

-575 IGAITIDGTKTT
+575 IGTITIDGTKTT

-675 ITVAGKTRTATISG
+675 ITVAGQTRTATISG
-689 GSGSWNGGTV
+689 GSGSWNGGTITDNLTISKSSPGISLSGSSPYMWFGSYWKV
-699 TNTIIAPYLWI
+699 TVPSNDFCFYYNNELRAYF
-710 NTTSSSHRLAV
+710 SYGS
-721 NGGALVTG
+721 TG
-729 NMQVDSNLF
+729 NMWIKGSLVQ
-738 VGTTQSSYKCA
+738 G
-749 IVGNGIITGTWQQ
+749 
-762 NSDMRL
+762 SDMRRKNL
-768 KDRIDGVSGVLMA
+768 IGDLDDVLSEMMV
-781 INTLDVFRY
+781 LSVFRY
-790 TWKDGRDKKYH
+790 AYKNDPEATVRIGM
-801 LGVSAQQ
+801 SAQQ
-808 IQAIFPEL
+808 VVQYFPEF
-816 VGSDIYDGY
+816 VFTEPDGY
-825 LNVDYTTLGVIVAVQ
+825 YSMDYSSMSALAIR
-840 GIKELYRKHTA
+840 GIQELYRKHTA

>member
-1 MSIKKLTKRI
+1 MMQNLVIYRTNKVCNTHRRYIVKKQLLMSIDIQHRNVKKTAFPRTGRALDAV
-11 WYGSDTTVDSEG
+11 GSNTG
-23 KTVAAAPPV
+23 
-32 ATNDGSKDWDLKG
+32 GSSG
-45 LVRGELYL
+45 GTIS
-53 NDNKDDPALFFL
+53 
-65 GSDNVPR
+65 G
-72 RIEGK
+72 
-77 GSSFTGYWTLVTT
+77 GSSFAGYWTLVTT

-99 GKEYIRTDYTA
+99 GKEYIMTDYTA
-110 ISKGDVIAYGIGDP
+110 V
-124 DENSLP
+124 
-130 IASYSQVGLI
+130 
-140 GVTPGGGLII
+140 
-150 DSDGY
+150 
-155 MKVDPSI
+155 
-162 LGNTGGIDEEQL
+162 
-174 KQYLTNNNYIT
+174 
-185 SDYLTEQGYIK
+185 
-196 LSSPLTGYAIL
+196 
-207 GAYTPITET
+207 
-216 DTIISAIGKL
+216 
-226 ERNFDNYVDLTTDQ
+226 
-240 TVNGTKTFS
+240 
-249 ENVLSKKDIIA
+249 SKKDVVA
-260 FASGQEGNLGIPVA
+260 YGVGDGEDLGLPVA

-324 SLTYDESTKT
+324 SLTYDGSTKT

-353 KNPYALSWNG
+353 KNPYALSWSG

-408 NTKYLAGNGTFYT
+408 STKYLAGNGTFYT

-437 PKAGG
+437 PKAGV

-602 AKPIYLSSGTPTA
+602 ARPIYLSSGTPTA
-615 CSSTVGGT
+615 CSSTVGGK

-675 ITVAGKTRTATISG
+675 ITVAGQTRTATISG
-689 GSGSWNGGTV
+689 GSGSWNGGTITNNLTISKLSPSISLSGSSPYMWFGSYWKV
-699 TNTIIAPYLWI
+699 TVPSNDFCFYYNNELRAYF
-710 NTTSSSHRLAV
+710 SYGS
-721 NGGALVTG
+721 TG
-729 NMQVDSNLF
+729 NMWIKGSLVQ
-738 VGTTQSSYKCA
+738 G
-749 IVGNGIITGTWQQ
+749 
-762 NSDMRL
+762 SDMRRKNL
-768 KDRIDGVSGVLMA
+768 LGDLDDVLSGMMVLS
-781 INTLDVFRY
+781 VFRY
-790 TWKDGRDKKYH
+790 AYKNDPEATVRIGM
-801 LGVSAQQ
+801 SAQQ
-808 IQAIFPEL
+808 VVQYFPEF
-816 VGSDIYDGY
+816 VFTEPDGY
-825 LNVDYTTLGVIVAVQ
+825 YSMDYSSMSALAIR
-840 GIKELYRKHTA
+840 GIQELYRKHTA

>member
-1 MSIKKLTKRI
+1 MSIDIQHRNVKKTAFPRTGRALDAV
-11 WYGSDTTVDSEG
+11 GSNTG
-23 KTVAAAPPV
+23 
-32 ATNDGSKDWDLKG
+32 GSSG
-45 LVRGELYL
+45 GTIS
-53 NDNKDDPALFFL
+53 
-65 GSDNVPR
+65 G
-72 RIEGK
+72 
-77 GSSFTGYWTLVTT
+77 GSSFSGYWTLVTT

-99 GKEYIRTDYTA
+99 GKEYIQSDYTA
-110 ISKGDVIAYGIGDP
+110 V
-124 DENSLP
+124 
-130 IASYSQVGLI
+130 
-140 GVTPGGGLII
+140 
-150 DSDGY
+150 
-155 MKVDPSI
+155 
-162 LGNTGGIDEEQL
+162 
-174 KQYLTNNNYIT
+174 
-185 SDYLTEQGYIK
+185 
-196 LSSPLTGYAIL
+196 
-207 GAYTPITET
+207 
-216 DTIISAIGKL
+216 
-226 ERNFDNYVDLTTDQ
+226 
-240 TVNGTKTFS
+240 
-249 ENVLSKKDIIA
+249 SKKDVVA
-260 FASGQEGNLGIPVA
+260 YGVGDGEDFGFPVA

-287 GGVIVDADGY
+287 GGVIVDSDGY

-353 KNPYALSWNG
+353 KNPYALSWSG

-552 GQIYAAGGGSTVSAS
+552 GQIYSAGGGSTVSAS

-632 TVTACSAT
+632 TITACTAT
-640 VGSASLPVYMSSGSL
+640 VGSASLPVYMSSGSI

-689 GSGSWNGGTV
+689 GSGSWNGETITNNLTISKSSPGISLSGSSPYMWFGSYWKVTV
-699 TNTIIAPYLWI
+699 PSNDFCFYYNNELRAYF
-710 NTTSSSHRLAV
+710 SYGS
-721 NGGALVTG
+721 TG
-729 NMQVDSNLF
+729 NMWIKGSLVQ
-738 VGTTQSSYKCA
+738 G
-749 IVGNGIITGTWQQ
+749 
-762 NSDMRL
+762 SDMRRKNL
-768 KDRIDGVSGVLMA
+768 LGDLDDVLSEMMV
-781 INTLDVFRY
+781 LSVFRY
-790 TWKDGRDKKYH
+790 AYKNDPEATVRIGM
-801 LGVSAQQ
+801 SAQQ
-808 IQAIFPEL
+808 VVQYFPEF
-816 VGSDIYDGY
+816 VFTEPDGY
-825 LNVDYTTLGVIVAVQ
+825 YSMDYSSMSALAIR
-840 GIKELYRKHTA
+840 GIQELYRKHTA

>member
-99 GKEYIRTDYTA
+99 GKEYI
-110 ISKGDVIAYGIGDP
+110 
-124 DENSLP
+124 L
-130 IASYSQVGLI
+130 
-140 GVTPGGGLII
+140 
-150 DSDGY
+150 
-155 MKVDPSI
+155 
-162 LGNTGGIDEEQL
+162 
-174 KQYLTNNNYIT
+174 
-185 SDYLTEQGYIK
+185 SDY
-196 LSSPLTGYAIL
+196 
-207 GAYTPITET
+207 
-216 DTIISAIGKL
+216 SA
-226 ERNFDNYVDLTTDQ
+226 V
-240 TVNGTKTFS
+240 
-249 ENVLSKKDIIA
+249 SKKDVVA
-260 FASGQEGNLGIPVA
+260 FGVGDEKDLGIPVA

-324 SLTYDESTKT
+324 SLTYDGSTKT

-353 KNPYALSWNG
+353 KNPYALSWSG

-552 GQIYAAGGGSTVSAS
+552 GQIYSAGGGSTVSAS

-602 AKPIYLSSGTPTA
+602 ARPIYLSSGTPTA
-615 CSSTVGGT
+615 CNSTVGGT

-640 VGSASLPVYMSSGSL
+640 VGSASLPVYMSSGSI

-675 ITVAGKTRTATISG
+675 ITVAGQTRTATISG
-689 GSGSWNGGTV
+689 GSGSWNGGTITNNLTISKSSPGISLSGSSPYMWFGSYWKV
-699 TNTIIAPYLWI
+699 TVPSNDFCFYYNNELRAYF
-710 NTTSSSHRLAV
+710 SYGS
-721 NGGALVTG
+721 TG
-729 NMQVDSNLF
+729 NMWIKGSLVQ
-738 VGTTQSSYKCA
+738 G
-749 IVGNGIITGTWQQ
+749 
-762 NSDMRL
+762 SDMRRKNL
-768 KDRIDGVSGVLMA
+768 IGDLDDVLSEMMV
-781 INTLDVFRY
+781 LSVFRY
-790 TWKDGRDKKYH
+790 AYKNDPEATVRIGM
-801 LGVSAQQ
+801 SAQQ
-808 IQAIFPEL
+808 VVQYFPEF
-816 VGSDIYDGY
+816 VFTEPDGY
-825 LNVDYTTLGVIVAVQ
+825 YSMDYSSMSALAIR
-840 GIKELYRKHTA
+840 GIQELYRKHTA

>member
-1 MSIKKLTKRI
+1 MSIDIQHRNVKKTAFPRTGRALDAV
-11 WYGSDTTVDSEG
+11 GSNTG
-23 KTVAAAPPV
+23 
-32 ATNDGSKDWDLKG
+32 GSSG
-45 LVRGELYL
+45 GTIS
-53 NDNKDDPALFFL
+53 
-65 GSDNVPR
+65 G
-72 RIEGK
+72 
-77 GSSFTGYWTLVTT
+77 GSSFAGYWTLVTT

-99 GKEYIRTDYTA
+99 GKEYILSDYTA
-110 ISKGDVIAYGIGDP
+110 V
-124 DENSLP
+124 
-130 IASYSQVGLI
+130 
-140 GVTPGGGLII
+140 
-150 DSDGY
+150 
-155 MKVDPSI
+155 
-162 LGNTGGIDEEQL
+162 
-174 KQYLTNNNYIT
+174 
-185 SDYLTEQGYIK
+185 
-196 LSSPLTGYAIL
+196 
-207 GAYTPITET
+207 
-216 DTIISAIGKL
+216 
-226 ERNFDNYVDLTTDQ
+226 
-240 TVNGTKTFS
+240 
-249 ENVLSKKDIIA
+249 SKKDVVA
-260 FASGQEGNLGIPVA
+260 YGVGDGEDFGFPVA

-602 AKPIYLSSGTPTA
+602 ARPIYLSSGTPTA

-640 VGSASLPVYMSSGSL
+640 VGSASLPVYMSSGTV

-666 LSYSGSTLS
+666 MSYSGSTLS

>member
-1 MSIKKLTKRI
+1 MSIDIQHRNVKKTAFPRTGRALDAV
-11 WYGSDTTVDSEG
+11 GSNTG
-23 KTVAAAPPV
+23 
-32 ATNDGSKDWDLKG
+32 GSSG
-45 LVRGELYL
+45 GTIS
-53 NDNKDDPALFFL
+53 
-65 GSDNVPR
+65 G
-72 RIEGK
+72 
-77 GSSFTGYWTLVTT
+77 GSSFAGYWTLVTT

-99 GKEYIRTDYTA
+99 GKEYI
-110 ISKGDVIAYGIGDP
+110 
-124 DENSLP
+124 L
-130 IASYSQVGLI
+130 
-140 GVTPGGGLII
+140 
-150 DSDGY
+150 
-155 MKVDPSI
+155 
-162 LGNTGGIDEEQL
+162 
-174 KQYLTNNNYIT
+174 
-185 SDYLTEQGYIK
+185 SDY
-196 LSSPLTGYAIL
+196 
-207 GAYTPITET
+207 
-216 DTIISAIGKL
+216 SA
-226 ERNFDNYVDLTTDQ
+226 V
-240 TVNGTKTFS
+240 
-249 ENVLSKKDIIA
+249 SKKDVVA
-260 FASGQEGNLGIPVA
+260 FGVGDEKDLGIPVA

-304 AGGGSGISQITS
+304 AGGGSGISQIAA

-324 SLTYDESTKT
+324 SLTYDGSTKK

-353 KNPYALSWNG
+353 KNPYALSWSG

-615 CSSTVGGT
+615 CNSTVGGT

-666 LSYSGSTLS
+666 MSYSGSTLS
-675 ITVAGKTRTATISG
+675 ITVAGQTRTATISG

-790 TWKDGRDKKYH
+790 TWKDGRDKKHH

>member
-77 GSSFTGYWTLVTT
+77 GSSFSGYWTLVTT

-99 GKEYIRTDYTA
+99 GKEYIQSDYTA
-110 ISKGDVIAYGIGDP
+110 V
-124 DENSLP
+124 
-130 IASYSQVGLI
+130 
-140 GVTPGGGLII
+140 
-150 DSDGY
+150 
-155 MKVDPSI
+155 
-162 LGNTGGIDEEQL
+162 
-174 KQYLTNNNYIT
+174 
-185 SDYLTEQGYIK
+185 
-196 LSSPLTGYAIL
+196 
-207 GAYTPITET
+207 
-216 DTIISAIGKL
+216 
-226 ERNFDNYVDLTTDQ
+226 
-240 TVNGTKTFS
+240 
-249 ENVLSKKDIIA
+249 SKKDVVA
-260 FASGQEGNLGIPVA
+260 YGVGDGEDFGFPVA

-304 AGGGSGISQITS
+304 AGGGSGISRIAA

-353 KNPYALSWNG
+353 KNPYALSWSG

-408 NTKYLAGNGTFYT
+408 STKYLAGNGTFYT

-575 IGAITIDGTKTT
+575 VGTITIDGTKTT

-632 TVTACSAT
+632 TITACTAT
-640 VGSASLPVYMSSGSL
+640 VGSASLPVYMSSGSI

-710 NTTSSSHRLAV
+710 NTTSSRHRLAV
-721 NGGALVTG
+721 NGSALVTG

>member
-77 GSSFTGYWTLVTT
+77 GSSFSGYWTLVTT

-99 GKEYIRTDYTA
+99 GKEYIQSDYTA
-110 ISKGDVIAYGIGDP
+110 V
-124 DENSLP
+124 
-130 IASYSQVGLI
+130 
-140 GVTPGGGLII
+140 
-150 DSDGY
+150 
-155 MKVDPSI
+155 
-162 LGNTGGIDEEQL
+162 
-174 KQYLTNNNYIT
+174 
-185 SDYLTEQGYIK
+185 
-196 LSSPLTGYAIL
+196 
-207 GAYTPITET
+207 
-216 DTIISAIGKL
+216 
-226 ERNFDNYVDLTTDQ
+226 
-240 TVNGTKTFS
+240 
-249 ENVLSKKDIIA
+249 SKKDVVA
-260 FASGQEGNLGIPVA
+260 YGVGDGEDLGIPVA

-353 KNPYALSWNG
+353 KSPYALSWGG

-408 NTKYLAGNGTFYT
+408 STKYLAGNGTFYT

-514 KDVIAFATSDADDL
+514 KDVVAFASSDADDL

-575 IGAITIDGTKTT
+575 IGTVTIDGTKTT

-640 VGSASLPVYMSSGSL
+640 VGSASLPVYMSSGSI

-675 ITVAGKTRTATISG
+675 ITVAGQTRTATISG
-689 GSGSWNGGTV
+689 GSGSWDGGSV
-699 TNTIIAPYLWI
+699 SNTIITPKLWV
-710 NTTSSSHRLAV
+710 NTTSSSYTLAV
-721 NGGALVTG
+721 NGTVNVQNTAEFRTNVIVYTTG
-729 NMQVDSNLF
+729 NLTATRIQGNSINSWSPTSTGRPRLWLNYYK
-738 VGTTQSSYKCA
+738 QSGWSYQSE
-749 IVGNGIITGTWQQ
+749 IFIGNGDGAGTQVATINADGDGKILVKNGTGTL
-762 NSDMRL
+762 SDIRYKRDIRAFEKSVL
-768 KDRIDGVSGVLMA
+768 SVIGCFEPFYYKTLDDDIEQIGFSAQAVQAVFPQFVSGTDPLS
-781 INTLDVFRY
+781 LDYERF
-790 TWKDGRDKKYH
+790 
-801 LGVSAQQ
+801 A
-808 IQAIFPEL
+808 A
-816 VGSDIYDGY
+816 
-825 LNVDYTTLGVIVAVQ
+825 VISIQ

-881 KEIEDLKG
+881 QEIEDLKG

>member
-1 MSIKKLTKRI
+1 MSIDIQHRNVKKTALPRTGRALDAV
-11 WYGSDTTVDSEG
+11 GSNTG
-23 KTVAAAPPV
+23 
-32 ATNDGSKDWDLKG
+32 GSSG
-45 LVRGELYL
+45 
-53 NDNKDDPALFFL
+53 
-65 GSDNVPR
+65 GS
-72 RIEGK
+72 ISG
-77 GSSFTGYWTLVTT
+77 GSSFSGYWTLVTT

-99 GKEYIRTDYTA
+99 GKEYIQSDYTA
-110 ISKGDVIAYGIGDP
+110 V
-124 DENSLP
+124 
-130 IASYSQVGLI
+130 
-140 GVTPGGGLII
+140 
-150 DSDGY
+150 
-155 MKVDPSI
+155 
-162 LGNTGGIDEEQL
+162 
-174 KQYLTNNNYIT
+174 
-185 SDYLTEQGYIK
+185 
-196 LSSPLTGYAIL
+196 
-207 GAYTPITET
+207 
-216 DTIISAIGKL
+216 
-226 ERNFDNYVDLTTDQ
+226 
-240 TVNGTKTFS
+240 
-249 ENVLSKKDIIA
+249 SKKDVVA
-260 FASGQEGNLGIPVA
+260 YGVGDGEDFGFPVA
-274 TASQLGLVGVKSG
+274 TAFQLGLVGVKSG

-304 AGGGSGISQITS
+304 AGGGSGISQIAA

-400 TTLTGSGS
+400 TTLSGSGS

-514 KDVIAFATSDADDL
+514 KDVVAFATSDADDL

-552 GQIYAAGGGSTVSAS
+552 GQIYAAGGGSTVSVS

-575 IGAITIDGTKTT
+575 VGTITIDGSKTT

-602 AKPIYLSSGTPTA
+602 ARPIYLSSGTPTA

-640 VGSASLPVYMSSGSL
+640 VGSASLPVYMSSGTV

-666 LSYSGSTLS
+666 MSYSGSTLS

>member
-1 MSIKKLTKRI
+1 MSIDIQHRNVKKTAFPRTGRALDAV
-11 WYGSDTTVDSEG
+11 GSNTG
-23 KTVAAAPPV
+23 
-32 ATNDGSKDWDLKG
+32 GSSG
-45 LVRGELYL
+45 GTIS
-53 NDNKDDPALFFL
+53 
-65 GSDNVPR
+65 G
-72 RIEGK
+72 
-77 GSSFTGYWTLVTT
+77 GSSFSGYWTLVTT

-99 GKEYIRTDYTA
+99 GKEYILSDYTA
-110 ISKGDVIAYGIGDP
+110 V
-124 DENSLP
+124 
-130 IASYSQVGLI
+130 
-140 GVTPGGGLII
+140 
-150 DSDGY
+150 
-155 MKVDPSI
+155 
-162 LGNTGGIDEEQL
+162 
-174 KQYLTNNNYIT
+174 
-185 SDYLTEQGYIK
+185 
-196 LSSPLTGYAIL
+196 
-207 GAYTPITET
+207 
-216 DTIISAIGKL
+216 
-226 ERNFDNYVDLTTDQ
+226 
-240 TVNGTKTFS
+240 
-249 ENVLSKKDIIA
+249 SKKDVVA
-260 FASGQEGNLGIPVA
+260 YGVGDEKDLGIPVA

-324 SLTYDESTKT
+324 SLTYDGSTKT

-353 KNPYALSWNG
+353 KNPYALSWSG

-480 ALSGIIQSSLA
+480 TLSGIIQSSLA

-514 KDVIAFATSDADDL
+514 KDVVAFATSDADDL

-552 GQIYAAGGGSTVSAS
+552 GQIYAAGGGSTVSVS

-575 IGAITIDGTKTT
+575 IGTITIDGTKTT

-602 AKPIYLSSGTPTA
+602 ARPIYLSSGTPTA

-632 TVTACSAT
+632 TVTACTAT

-675 ITVAGKTRTATISG
+675 ITVAGQTRTATISG
-689 GSGSWNGGTV
+689 GSGSWNGGTITDNLTISKSSPGISLSGSSPYMWFGSYWKV
-699 TNTIIAPYLWI
+699 TVPSNDFCFYYNNELRAYF
-710 NTTSSSHRLAV
+710 SYGS
-721 NGGALVTG
+721 TG
-729 NMQVDSNLF
+729 NMWIKGSLVQ
-738 VGTTQSSYKCA
+738 G
-749 IVGNGIITGTWQQ
+749 
-762 NSDMRL
+762 SDMRRKNL
-768 KDRIDGVSGVLMA
+768 IGNLDDVLPEMMV
-781 INTLDVFRY
+781 LSVFRY
-790 TWKDGRDKKYH
+790 AYKNDPEATVRIGM
-801 LGVSAQQ
+801 SAQQ
-808 IQAIFPEL
+808 VVQYFPEF
-816 VGSDIYDGY
+816 VFTEPDGY
-825 LNVDYTTLGVIVAVQ
+825 YSMDYSSMSALAIR
-840 GIKELYRKHTA
+840 GIQELYRKHTA

>member
-1 MSIKKLTKRI
+1 MSIDIQHRNVKKTAFPRTGRALDAV
-11 WYGSDTTVDSEG
+11 GSNTG
-23 KTVAAAPPV
+23 
-32 ATNDGSKDWDLKG
+32 GSSG
-45 LVRGELYL
+45 GTIS
-53 NDNKDDPALFFL
+53 
-65 GSDNVPR
+65 G
-72 RIEGK
+72 

-99 GKEYIRTDYTA
+99 GKEYILSDYTA
-110 ISKGDVIAYGIGDP
+110 V
-124 DENSLP
+124 
-130 IASYSQVGLI
+130 
-140 GVTPGGGLII
+140 
-150 DSDGY
+150 
-155 MKVDPSI
+155 
-162 LGNTGGIDEEQL
+162 
-174 KQYLTNNNYIT
+174 
-185 SDYLTEQGYIK
+185 
-196 LSSPLTGYAIL
+196 
-207 GAYTPITET
+207 
-216 DTIISAIGKL
+216 
-226 ERNFDNYVDLTTDQ
+226 
-240 TVNGTKTFS
+240 
-249 ENVLSKKDIIA
+249 SKKDVVA
-260 FASGQEGNLGIPVA
+260 FGVGDERDLGIPVA

-353 KNPYALSWNG
+353 KNPYALSWSG

-514 KDVIAFATSDADDL
+514 KDVVAFATSDADDL

-575 IGAITIDGTKTT
+575 IGTVTIDGTKTT

-632 TVTACSAT
+632 TITACTAT
-640 VGSASLPVYMSSGSL
+640 VGSASLPVYMSSGSI

-689 GSGSWNGGTV
+689 GSGSWNGGTITNNLTISKSSPGISLSGSSPYMWFGSYWKV
-699 TNTIIAPYLWI
+699 TVPSNDFCFYYNNELRAYF
-710 NTTSSSHRLAV
+710 SYGS
-721 NGGALVTG
+721 TG
-729 NMQVDSNLF
+729 NMWIKGSLVQ
-738 VGTTQSSYKCA
+738 G
-749 IVGNGIITGTWQQ
+749 
-762 NSDMRL
+762 SDMRRKNL
-768 KDRIDGVSGVLMA
+768 IGDLDDVLSEMMV
-781 INTLDVFRY
+781 LSVFRY
-790 TWKDGRDKKYH
+790 AYKNDPEATVRIGM
-801 LGVSAQQ
+801 SAQQ
-808 IQAIFPEL
+808 VVQYFPEF
-816 VGSDIYDGY
+816 VFTEPDGY
-825 LNVDYTTLGVIVAVQ
+825 YSMDYSSMSALAIR
-840 GIKELYRKHTA
+840 GIQELYRKHTA

>member
-99 GKEYIRTDYTA
+99 GKEYILSDYTA
-110 ISKGDVIAYGIGDP
+110 V
-124 DENSLP
+124 
-130 IASYSQVGLI
+130 
-140 GVTPGGGLII
+140 
-150 DSDGY
+150 
-155 MKVDPSI
+155 
-162 LGNTGGIDEEQL
+162 
-174 KQYLTNNNYIT
+174 
-185 SDYLTEQGYIK
+185 
-196 LSSPLTGYAIL
+196 
-207 GAYTPITET
+207 
-216 DTIISAIGKL
+216 
-226 ERNFDNYVDLTTDQ
+226 
-240 TVNGTKTFS
+240 
-249 ENVLSKKDIIA
+249 SKKDVVA
-260 FASGQEGNLGIPVA
+260 FGVGDEKDLGIPVA

-353 KNPYALSWNG
+353 KNPYALSWSG

-429 TPDLSIYM
+429 TPDLTIYM

-442 TFTGNVNMNTGS
+442 TFTGNVNMYTGS

-514 KDVIAFATSDADDL
+514 KDVVAFATSDADDL

-575 IGAITIDGTKTT
+575 VGTITIDGTKTT

-632 TVTACSAT
+632 TITACTAT
-640 VGSASLPVYMSSGSL
+640 VGSASLPVYMSSGSI

-689 GSGSWNGGTV
+689 GSGSWNGGTITNNLTISKLSPGISLSGSSPYMWFGSYWKV
-699 TNTIIAPYLWI
+699 TVPSNDFCFYYNNELRAYF
-710 NTTSSSHRLAV
+710 SYGS
-721 NGGALVTG
+721 TG
-729 NMQVDSNLF
+729 NMWIKGSLVQ
-738 VGTTQSSYKCA
+738 G
-749 IVGNGIITGTWQQ
+749 
-762 NSDMRL
+762 SDMRRKNL
-768 KDRIDGVSGVLMA
+768 IGDLDDVLSEMMV
-781 INTLDVFRY
+781 LSVFRY
-790 TWKDGRDKKYH
+790 AYKNDPEATVRIGM
-801 LGVSAQQ
+801 SAQQ
-808 IQAIFPEL
+808 VVQYFPEF
-816 VGSDIYDGY
+816 VFTEPDGY
-825 LNVDYTTLGVIVAVQ
+825 YSMDYSSMSALAIR
-840 GIKELYRKHTA
+840 GIQELYRKHTA

>member
-1 MSIKKLTKRI
+1 MKQYNVILNKFPANPRNKRRSANLGISGSESSSGGSIF
-11 WYGSDTTVDSEG
+11 G
-23 KTVAAAPPV
+23 
-32 ATNDGSKDWDLKG
+32 
-45 LVRGELYL
+45 
-53 NDNKDDPALFFL
+53 
-65 GSDNVPR
+65 
-72 RIEGK
+72 
-77 GSSFTGYWTLVTT
+77 GSSFAGYWVLIAT

-99 GKEYIRTDYTA
+99 GKEYIMTDYA
-110 ISKGDVIAYGIGDP
+110 V
-124 DENSLP
+124 
-130 IASYSQVGLI
+130 V
-140 GVTPGGGLII
+140 
-150 DSDGY
+150 
-155 MKVDPSI
+155 
-162 LGNTGGIDEEQL
+162 
-174 KQYLTNNNYIT
+174 
-185 SDYLTEQGYIK
+185 
-196 LSSPLTGYAIL
+196 
-207 GAYTPITET
+207 
-216 DTIISAIGKL
+216 
-226 ERNFDNYVDLTTDQ
+226 
-240 TVNGTKTFS
+240 
-249 ENVLSKKDIIA
+249 SKKDVVA
-260 FASGQEGNLGIPVA
+260 YGVGDEKDLGIPVA

-353 KNPYALSWNG
+353 KNPYALSWSG

-408 NTKYLAGNGTFYT
+408 STKYLAGNGTFYT

-429 TPDLSIYM
+429 TPDLTIYM

-442 TFTGNVNMNTGS
+442 TFTGNVNMYTGS
-454 TFPYYRVTNS
+454 TYPYYRVTNS
-464 VGWAQLAGTS
+464 VGWTQLAGTS

-491 FAIMGRNSSPNMV
+491 FAIMGRNSNPNMV

-514 KDVIAFATSDADDL
+514 KDVIAFATSDTDDL
-528 IAIATTDMYG
+528 VAIATTDMYG

-575 IGAITIDGTKTT
+575 IGTVTIDGTKTT

-602 AKPIYLSSGTPTA
+602 ARPIYLSSGTPTA

-632 TVTACSAT
+632 TVTACTAT

-675 ITVAGKTRTATISG
+675 ITVAGQTRTATISG
-689 GSGSWNGGTV
+689 GLGSWDGGSV
-699 TNTIIAPYLWI
+699 SNTIITPKLWV
-710 NTTSSSHRLAV
+710 NTTSSSYTLAV
-721 NGGALVTG
+721 NGTVNVQNTAEFRTNVIVYTTG
-729 NMQVDSNLF
+729 NLTATRIQGNSINSWSPTSTGRPRLWLNYYK
-738 VGTTQSSYKCA
+738 QSGWSYQSE
-749 IVGNGIITGTWQQ
+749 IFIGNGDGAGTQVATINADGDGKILVKNGTGTL
-762 NSDMRL
+762 SDIRYKRDIRAFEKSVL
-768 KDRIDGVSGVLMA
+768 SVIGYFDPFYYKTLDDDIEQIGFSAQAVQSVFPQFVSGTDPLS
-781 INTLDVFRY
+781 LDYERF
-790 TWKDGRDKKYH
+790 
-801 LGVSAQQ
+801 A
-808 IQAIFPEL
+808 A
-816 VGSDIYDGY
+816 
-825 LNVDYTTLGVIVAVQ
+825 VISIQ

-859 QHWELTKDQQIKHLQ
+859 RHWELTKDQQIKHLQ

-881 KEIEDLKG
+881 KEIENLKG

>member
-1 MSIKKLTKRI
+1 MSIDIQHRNVKKTAFPRTGRALDAV
-11 WYGSDTTVDSEG
+11 GSNTG
-23 KTVAAAPPV
+23 
-32 ATNDGSKDWDLKG
+32 GSSG
-45 LVRGELYL
+45 GTIS
-53 NDNKDDPALFFL
+53 
-65 GSDNVPR
+65 G
-72 RIEGK
+72 
-77 GSSFTGYWTLVTT
+77 GSSFSGYWTLVTT

-99 GKEYIRTDYTA
+99 GKEYIQSDYTA
-110 ISKGDVIAYGIGDP
+110 V
-124 DENSLP
+124 
-130 IASYSQVGLI
+130 
-140 GVTPGGGLII
+140 
-150 DSDGY
+150 
-155 MKVDPSI
+155 
-162 LGNTGGIDEEQL
+162 
-174 KQYLTNNNYIT
+174 
-185 SDYLTEQGYIK
+185 
-196 LSSPLTGYAIL
+196 
-207 GAYTPITET
+207 
-216 DTIISAIGKL
+216 
-226 ERNFDNYVDLTTDQ
+226 
-240 TVNGTKTFS
+240 
-249 ENVLSKKDIIA
+249 SKKDVVA
-260 FASGQEGNLGIPVA
+260 YGVGDGEDFGFPVA

-287 GGVIVDADGY
+287 GGVIVDSDGY

-353 KNPYALSWNG
+353 KNPYALSWSG

-408 NTKYLAGNGTFYT
+408 STKYLAGNGTFYT

-429 TPDLSIYM
+429 TPDLTIYM

-442 TFTGNVNMNTGS
+442 TFTGNVNMYTGS

-480 ALSGIIQSSLA
+480 ALSGIIQSSSA

-552 GQIYAAGGGSTVSAS
+552 GQIYSAGGGSTVSAS

-575 IGAITIDGTKTT
+575 IGTITIDGTKTT

-640 VGSASLPVYMSSGSL
+640 VGSASLPVHMSSGSI

-675 ITVAGKTRTATISG
+675 ITVAGQTRTATISG
-689 GSGSWNGGTV
+689 GSGSWNGGTITNNLTISKSSPGISLSGSSPYMWFGSYWKV
-699 TNTIIAPYLWI
+699 TVPSNDFCFYYNNELRAYF
-710 NTTSSSHRLAV
+710 SYGS
-721 NGGALVTG
+721 TG
-729 NMQVDSNLF
+729 NMWIKGSLVQ
-738 VGTTQSSYKCA
+738 G
-749 IVGNGIITGTWQQ
+749 
-762 NSDMRL
+762 SDMRRKNL
-768 KDRIDGVSGVLMA
+768 LGDLDDVLSGMMVLS
-781 INTLDVFRY
+781 VFRY
-790 TWKDGRDKKYH
+790 AYKNDPEATVRIGM
-801 LGVSAQQ
+801 SAQQ
-808 IQAIFPEL
+808 VVQYFPEF
-816 VGSDIYDGY
+816 VFTEPDGY
-825 LNVDYTTLGVIVAVQ
+825 YSMDYSSMSALAIR
-840 GIKELYRKHTA
+840 GIQELYRKHTA

-859 QHWELTKDQQIKHLQ
+859 RHWELTKDQQIKHLQ

-881 KEIEDLKG
+881 KEIENLKG

>member
-1 MSIKKLTKRI
+1 MSIDIQHRNVKKTAFPRTGRALDAV
-11 WYGSDTTVDSEG
+11 GSNTG
-23 KTVAAAPPV
+23 
-32 ATNDGSKDWDLKG
+32 GSSG
-45 LVRGELYL
+45 GTIS
-53 NDNKDDPALFFL
+53 
-65 GSDNVPR
+65 G
-72 RIEGK
+72 
-77 GSSFTGYWTLVTT
+77 GSSFAGYWTLVTT

-99 GKEYIRTDYTA
+99 GKEYIMTDYTA
-110 ISKGDVIAYGIGDP
+110 V
-124 DENSLP
+124 
-130 IASYSQVGLI
+130 
-140 GVTPGGGLII
+140 
-150 DSDGY
+150 
-155 MKVDPSI
+155 
-162 LGNTGGIDEEQL
+162 
-174 KQYLTNNNYIT
+174 
-185 SDYLTEQGYIK
+185 
-196 LSSPLTGYAIL
+196 
-207 GAYTPITET
+207 
-216 DTIISAIGKL
+216 
-226 ERNFDNYVDLTTDQ
+226 
-240 TVNGTKTFS
+240 
-249 ENVLSKKDIIA
+249 SKKDVVA
-260 FASGQEGNLGIPVA
+260 YGVGDGEDLGLPVA

-324 SLTYDESTKT
+324 SLTYDGSTKT

-353 KNPYALSWNG
+353 KNPYALSWSG

-408 NTKYLAGNGTFYT
+408 STKYLAGNGTFYT

-602 AKPIYLSSGTPTA
+602 ARPIYLSSGTPTA
-615 CSSTVGGT
+615 CSSTVGGK

-675 ITVAGKTRTATISG
+675 ITVAGQTRTATISG
-689 GSGSWNGGTV
+689 GSGSWNGGTITNNLTISKLSPSISLSGSSPYMWFGSYWKV
-699 TNTIIAPYLWI
+699 TVPSNDFCFYYNNELRAYF
-710 NTTSSSHRLAV
+710 SYGS
-721 NGGALVTG
+721 TG
-729 NMQVDSNLF
+729 NMWIKGSLVQ
-738 VGTTQSSYKCA
+738 G
-749 IVGNGIITGTWQQ
+749 
-762 NSDMRL
+762 SDMRRKNL
-768 KDRIDGVSGVLMA
+768 LGDLDDVLSGMMVLS
-781 INTLDVFRY
+781 VFRY
-790 TWKDGRDKKYH
+790 AYKNDPEATVRIGM
-801 LGVSAQQ
+801 SAQQ
-808 IQAIFPEL
+808 VVQYFPEF
-816 VGSDIYDGY
+816 VFTEPDGY
-825 LNVDYTTLGVIVAVQ
+825 YSMDYSSMSALAIR
-840 GIKELYRKHTA
+840 GIQELYRKHTA

>member
-1 MSIKKLTKRI
+1 MSIDIQHRNVKKTAFPRTGRALDAV
-11 WYGSDTTVDSEG
+11 GSNTG
-23 KTVAAAPPV
+23 
-32 ATNDGSKDWDLKG
+32 GSSG
-45 LVRGELYL
+45 GTIS
-53 NDNKDDPALFFL
+53 
-65 GSDNVPR
+65 G
-72 RIEGK
+72 
-77 GSSFTGYWTLVTT
+77 GSSFSGYWTLVTT

-99 GKEYIRTDYTA
+99 GKEYIQSDYTA
-110 ISKGDVIAYGIGDP
+110 V
-124 DENSLP
+124 
-130 IASYSQVGLI
+130 
-140 GVTPGGGLII
+140 
-150 DSDGY
+150 
-155 MKVDPSI
+155 
-162 LGNTGGIDEEQL
+162 
-174 KQYLTNNNYIT
+174 
-185 SDYLTEQGYIK
+185 
-196 LSSPLTGYAIL
+196 
-207 GAYTPITET
+207 
-216 DTIISAIGKL
+216 
-226 ERNFDNYVDLTTDQ
+226 
-240 TVNGTKTFS
+240 
-249 ENVLSKKDIIA
+249 SKKDVVA
-260 FASGQEGNLGIPVA
+260 YGVGDGEDFGFPVA

-304 AGGGSGISQITS
+304 AGGGSGISQIAA

-353 KNPYALSWNG
+353 KNPYALSWSG

-602 AKPIYLSSGTPTA
+602 AKPIYLSRGTPTA
-615 CSSTVGGT
+615 CNSTVGGT

-640 VGSASLPVYMSSGSL
+640 VGSASLPVYMSSGSI

-675 ITVAGKTRTATISG
+675 ITVAGQTRTATISG

-881 KEIEDLKG
+881 QEIEDLKG

>member
-99 GKEYIRTDYTA
+99 GKEYILSDYTA
-110 ISKGDVIAYGIGDP
+110 V
-124 DENSLP
+124 
-130 IASYSQVGLI
+130 
-140 GVTPGGGLII
+140 
-150 DSDGY
+150 
-155 MKVDPSI
+155 
-162 LGNTGGIDEEQL
+162 
-174 KQYLTNNNYIT
+174 
-185 SDYLTEQGYIK
+185 
-196 LSSPLTGYAIL
+196 
-207 GAYTPITET
+207 
-216 DTIISAIGKL
+216 
-226 ERNFDNYVDLTTDQ
+226 
-240 TVNGTKTFS
+240 
-249 ENVLSKKDIIA
+249 SKKDVVA
-260 FASGQEGNLGIPVA
+260 FGVGDEKDLGIPVA

-304 AGGGSGISQITS
+304 AGGGSGISQIAA

-353 KNPYALSWNG
+353 KNPYALSWSG

-640 VGSASLPVYMSSGSL
+640 VGSASLPVYMSSGSI

-675 ITVAGKTRTATISG
+675 ITVAGQTRTATISG
-689 GSGSWNGGTV
+689 GSGSWNGGTITNNLTISKSSPGISLSGSSPYMWFGSYWKV
-699 TNTIIAPYLWI
+699 TVPSNDFCFYYNNELRAYF
-710 NTTSSSHRLAV
+710 SYGS
-721 NGGALVTG
+721 TG
-729 NMQVDSNLF
+729 NMWIKGSLVQ
-738 VGTTQSSYKCA
+738 G
-749 IVGNGIITGTWQQ
+749 
-762 NSDMRL
+762 SDMRRKNL
-768 KDRIDGVSGVLMA
+768 LGDLDDVLSGMMVLS
-781 INTLDVFRY
+781 VFRY
-790 TWKDGRDKKYH
+790 AYKNDPEATVRIGM
-801 LGVSAQQ
+801 SAQQ
-808 IQAIFPEL
+808 VVQYFPEF
-816 VGSDIYDGY
+816 VFTEPDGY
-825 LNVDYTTLGVIVAVQ
+825 YSMDYSSMSALAIR
-840 GIKELYRKHTA
+840 GIQELYRKHTA

>member
-1 MSIKKLTKRI
+1 MSIDIQHRNVKKTALPRTGRALDAV
-11 WYGSDTTVDSEG
+11 GSNTG
-23 KTVAAAPPV
+23 
-32 ATNDGSKDWDLKG
+32 GSSG
-45 LVRGELYL
+45 
-53 NDNKDDPALFFL
+53 
-65 GSDNVPR
+65 GS
-72 RIEGK
+72 ISG
-77 GSSFTGYWTLVTT
+77 GSSFSGYWTLVTT

-99 GKEYIRTDYTA
+99 GKEYIQSDYTA
-110 ISKGDVIAYGIGDP
+110 V
-124 DENSLP
+124 
-130 IASYSQVGLI
+130 
-140 GVTPGGGLII
+140 
-150 DSDGY
+150 
-155 MKVDPSI
+155 
-162 LGNTGGIDEEQL
+162 
-174 KQYLTNNNYIT
+174 
-185 SDYLTEQGYIK
+185 
-196 LSSPLTGYAIL
+196 
-207 GAYTPITET
+207 
-216 DTIISAIGKL
+216 
-226 ERNFDNYVDLTTDQ
+226 
-240 TVNGTKTFS
+240 
-249 ENVLSKKDIIA
+249 SKKDVVA
-260 FASGQEGNLGIPVA
+260 YGVGDGEDFGFPVA

-304 AGGGSGISQITS
+304 AGGGSGISQIAA
-316 SGTGNAVT
+316 SGMGNAVT

-400 TTLTGSGS
+400 TTLSGSGS

-514 KDVIAFATSDADDL
+514 KDVVAFATSDADDL

-552 GQIYAAGGGSTVSAS
+552 GQIYAAGGGSTVSVS

-575 IGAITIDGTKTT
+575 IGTITIDGTKTT

-602 AKPIYLSSGTPTA
+602 ARPIYLSSGTPTA

-640 VGSASLPVYMSSGSL
+640 VGSASLPVYMSSGGL

-689 GSGSWNGGTV
+689 GSGSWNGGTITNNLTISKSSPGISLSGSSPYMWFGSYWKV
-699 TNTIIAPYLWI
+699 TVPSNDFCFYYNNELRAYF
-710 NTTSSSHRLAV
+710 SYGS
-721 NGGALVTG
+721 TG
-729 NMQVDSNLF
+729 NMWIKGSLVQ
-738 VGTTQSSYKCA
+738 G
-749 IVGNGIITGTWQQ
+749 
-762 NSDMRL
+762 SDMRRKNL
-768 KDRIDGVSGVLMA
+768 LGDLDDVLSGMMVLS
-781 INTLDVFRY
+781 VFRY
-790 TWKDGRDKKYH
+790 AYKNDPEATVRIGM
-801 LGVSAQQ
+801 SAQQ
-808 IQAIFPEL
+808 VVQYFPEF
-816 VGSDIYDGY
+816 VFTEPDGY
-825 LNVDYTTLGVIVAVQ
+825 YSMDYSSMSALAIR
-840 GIKELYRKHTA
+840 GIQELYRKHTA

>member
-1 MSIKKLTKRI
+1 MKQYNVILNKFPANPRNKRRSANLGISGSESSSGGSIF
-11 WYGSDTTVDSEG
+11 G
-23 KTVAAAPPV
+23 
-32 ATNDGSKDWDLKG
+32 
-45 LVRGELYL
+45 
-53 NDNKDDPALFFL
+53 
-65 GSDNVPR
+65 
-72 RIEGK
+72 
-77 GSSFTGYWTLVTT
+77 GSSFAGYWVLIAT

-99 GKEYIRTDYTA
+99 GKEYIMTDYA
-110 ISKGDVIAYGIGDP
+110 V
-124 DENSLP
+124 
-130 IASYSQVGLI
+130 V
-140 GVTPGGGLII
+140 
-150 DSDGY
+150 
-155 MKVDPSI
+155 
-162 LGNTGGIDEEQL
+162 
-174 KQYLTNNNYIT
+174 
-185 SDYLTEQGYIK
+185 
-196 LSSPLTGYAIL
+196 
-207 GAYTPITET
+207 
-216 DTIISAIGKL
+216 
-226 ERNFDNYVDLTTDQ
+226 
-240 TVNGTKTFS
+240 
-249 ENVLSKKDIIA
+249 SKKDVVA
-260 FASGQEGNLGIPVA
+260 YGVGDEKDLGIPVA

-353 KNPYALSWNG
+353 KSPYALSWGG

-408 NTKYLAGNGTFYT
+408 STKYLAGNGTFYT

-429 TPDLSIYM
+429 TPDLTIYM

-514 KDVIAFATSDADDL
+514 KDVIAFATSDADDF

-575 IGAITIDGTKTT
+575 IGTVTIDGTKTT

-602 AKPIYLSSGTPTA
+602 ARPIYLSSGTPTA

-675 ITVAGKTRTATISG
+675 ITVAGQTRTATISG
-689 GSGSWNGGTV
+689 GSGSWDGGSV
-699 TNTIIAPYLWI
+699 SNTIITPKLWV
-710 NTTSSSHRLAV
+710 NTTSSSYTLAV
-721 NGGALVTG
+721 NGTVNVQNTAEFRTNVIVYTTG
-729 NMQVDSNLF
+729 NLTATRIQGNSINSWSPTSTGRPRLWLNYYK
-738 VGTTQSSYKCA
+738 QSGWSYQSE
-749 IVGNGIITGTWQQ
+749 IFIGNGDGAGTQVATINADGDGKILIKNGTGTL
-762 NSDMRL
+762 SDIRYKRDIRAFEKNVL
-768 KDRIDGVSGVLMA
+768 SVIGCFEPFYYKTLDDDIEQIGFSAQAVQAVFPQFVSGTDPLS
-781 INTLDVFRY
+781 LDYERF
-790 TWKDGRDKKYH
+790 
-801 LGVSAQQ
+801 A
-808 IQAIFPEL
+808 A
-816 VGSDIYDGY
+816 
-825 LNVDYTTLGVIVAVQ
+825 VISIQ

-881 KEIEDLKG
+881 KVIEDLKG

>member
-1 MSIKKLTKRI
+1 MSIDIQHRNVKKTAFPRTGRALDAV
-11 WYGSDTTVDSEG
+11 GSNTG
-23 KTVAAAPPV
+23 
-32 ATNDGSKDWDLKG
+32 GSSG
-45 LVRGELYL
+45 GTIS
-53 NDNKDDPALFFL
+53 
-65 GSDNVPR
+65 G
-72 RIEGK
+72 
-77 GSSFTGYWTLVTT
+77 GSSFAGYWTLVTT

-99 GKEYIRTDYTA
+99 GKEYIMTDYTA
-110 ISKGDVIAYGIGDP
+110 V
-124 DENSLP
+124 
-130 IASYSQVGLI
+130 
-140 GVTPGGGLII
+140 
-150 DSDGY
+150 
-155 MKVDPSI
+155 
-162 LGNTGGIDEEQL
+162 
-174 KQYLTNNNYIT
+174 
-185 SDYLTEQGYIK
+185 
-196 LSSPLTGYAIL
+196 
-207 GAYTPITET
+207 
-216 DTIISAIGKL
+216 
-226 ERNFDNYVDLTTDQ
+226 
-240 TVNGTKTFS
+240 
-249 ENVLSKKDIIA
+249 SKKDVVA
-260 FASGQEGNLGIPVA
+260 FGVGDEKDLGIPVA

-353 KNPYALSWNG
+353 KNPYALSWSG

-408 NTKYLAGNGTFYT
+408 STKYLAGNGTFYT

-575 IGAITIDGTKTT
+575 IGTITIDGTKTT

-632 TVTACSAT
+632 TVTACTAT
-640 VGSASLPVYMSSGSL
+640 VGSASLPVYMSSGTV

-675 ITVAGKTRTATISG
+675 ITVAGQTRTATISG

-699 TNTIIAPYLWI
+699 TNTIITPKLLV
-710 NTTSSSHRLAV
+710 NTSSSSYTLAV
-721 NGGALVTG
+721 NGTVNVQNTAEFRTNVIVYTTG
-729 NMQVDSNLF
+729 NLTATRIQGNSINSWSPTSTGRPRLWLNYYK
-738 VGTTQSSYKCA
+738 QSGWSYQSE
-749 IVGNGIITGTWQQ
+749 IFIGNGDGAGTQVATINADGDGKILVKNGTGTL
-762 NSDMRL
+762 SDIRY
-768 KDRIDGVSGVLMA
+768 KRDIRAFEKSVLSV
-781 INTLDVFRY
+781 IGCFEPFYYKTLDDEIEQIGF
-790 TWKDGRDKKYH
+790 
-801 LGVSAQQ
+801 SAQAV
-808 IQAIFPEL
+808 QAIFPQFVSGTDPL
-816 VGSDIYDGY
+816 S
-825 LNVDYTTLGVIVAVQ
+825 LDYERFAAVISIQ